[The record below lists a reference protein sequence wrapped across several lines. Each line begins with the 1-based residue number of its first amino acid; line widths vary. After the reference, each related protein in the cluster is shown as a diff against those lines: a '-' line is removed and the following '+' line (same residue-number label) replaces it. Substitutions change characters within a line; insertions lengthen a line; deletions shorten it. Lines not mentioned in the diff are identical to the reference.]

1 MTTSPDTQSQS
12 TESPGKM
19 QICTYSEF
27 TFDKGRHK
35 FQAFKNMALGSG
47 IFGKPAGL
55 EMVKAM
61 GTGSGNGFSIWPNFG
76 RYAFLA
82 LWESEECAKAFFA
95 EAELLQWYKSEAVAQ
110 LHATLVPVKAHGSW
124 GGAQP
129 MRLRPELASDG
140 PLAVLTRATIR
151 PSRLIEFWLNVPKVS
166 RFMAGAEGAIHE
178 LGVGEYPLFMQA
190 TFSIWESKKA
200 LYAAAYKNTAHAEV
214 VKKTRERNWYA
225 EEMFAQFKVLD
236 LETQGTPHKELA
248 RKGAAL
254 GL

>member
-1 MTTSPDTQSQS
+1 
-12 TESPGKM
+12 M

-27 TFDKGRHK
+27 TFEERSDM
-35 FQAFKNMALGSG
+35 FQAFKNMAMGAG

-55 EMVKAM
+55 EMVKPM
-61 GTGSGNGFSIWPNFG
+61 GTGSGNGFSIWPNFK
-76 RYAFLA
+76 RYAFFA
-82 LWESEECAKAFFA
+82 LWENEKSANDFFA
-95 EAELLQWYKSEAVAQ
+95 EAELPQWYKTHAGAQ
-110 LHATLVPVKAHGSW
+110 LHASLVPVKAHGSW

-129 MRLRPELASDG
+129 LRLSPELANEG

-151 PSRLIEFWLNVPKVS
+151 PSRLIDFWLNVPKVS

-178 LGVGEYPLFMQA
+178 LGVGEYPIFMQA

-214 VKKTRERNWYA
+214 VKKTRERNWYS
-225 EEMFAQFKVLD
+225 EEMFAQFKVLH
-236 LETQGTPHKELA
+236 LHIEGAQHQELA
-248 RKGAAL
+248 RKSAAL

>member
-1 MTTSPDTQSQS
+1 MTLPDAQSQS
-12 TESPGKM
+12 TTRPDKM

-27 TFDKGRHK
+27 TFDKGGHK
-35 FQAFKNMALGSG
+35 FQAFKNMSLGSG

-55 EMVKAM
+55 ETVKAM
-61 GTGSGNGFSIWPNFG
+61 GTGSGNGFSIWPNFK
-76 RYAFLA
+76 RYAFFA
-82 LWESEECAKAFFA
+82 LWEDEKSANAYFA
-95 EAELLQWYKSEAVAQ
+95 EAELPQWYKRHAVAH
-110 LHATLVPVKAHGSW
+110 LHAKLIPVKAHGSW
-124 GGAQP
+124 GGGQP
-129 MRLRPELASDG
+129 LRTSPELANDG

-214 VKKTRERNWYA
+214 VKKTRERNWYS
-225 EEMFAQFKVLD
+225 EEMFAQFKVLG
-236 LETQGTPHKELA
+236 LET
-248 RKGAAL
+248 KGAQHDALSKKSAVL